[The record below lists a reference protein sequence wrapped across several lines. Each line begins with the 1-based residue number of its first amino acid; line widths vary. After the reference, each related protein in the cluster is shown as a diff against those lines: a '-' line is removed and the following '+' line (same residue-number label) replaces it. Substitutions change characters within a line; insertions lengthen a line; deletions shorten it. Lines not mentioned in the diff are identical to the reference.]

1 MNWKSLHKLK
11 VQLLNTVLLLQLSIL
26 RKSQRRLVS
35 PSSSCPE
42 TCPDMGVNLQCPIC
56 LEHFPIKT
64 VEEHA
69 AQCEVAHPSLYQIL
83 PEFDG
88 DSDEEDDNDAKKKE
102 FTEISRPSC
111 VLKDMVMNLAVTL
124 FDLEEERVRIIVCRK
139 QVWDDY
145 KRARYYSPEKK
156 IKVTFSGESA
166 IDDGGPRREFFSGI
180 VNIFSLIVQ
189 HQKEVRSNKKLL
201 THMLQVIYT
210 YFIKH

>member
-1 MNWKSLHKLK
+1 MKKCKEESDDDELSSCELEELAQIESSVAEHSTSTATKHIEK
-11 VQLLNTVLLLQLSIL
+11 VTEETGES
-26 RKSQRRLVS
+26 
-35 PSSSCPE
+35 SSSCPE

-69 AQCEVAHPSLYQIL
+69 AQCEVSHPSLYQIL

-102 FTEISRPSC
+102 FTEISQPSC
-111 VLKDMVMNLAVTL
+111 VLKDKVMNLAVTL
-124 FDLEEERVRIIVCRK
+124 FDLEEERVRITVCRK

-166 IDDGGPRREFFSGI
+166 IDDGGPQREFFSGI

-189 HQKEVRSNKKLL
+189 HQKEVRSNKN
-201 THMLQVIYT
+201 
-210 YFIKH
+210 